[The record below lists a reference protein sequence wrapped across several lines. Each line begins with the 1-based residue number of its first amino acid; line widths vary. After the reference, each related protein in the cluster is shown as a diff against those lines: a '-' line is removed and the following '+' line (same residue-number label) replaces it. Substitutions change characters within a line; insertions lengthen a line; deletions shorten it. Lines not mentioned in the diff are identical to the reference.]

1 MTDQS
6 LERPH
11 RRGFLQCMTWA
22 GAGVAW
28 SVADGVPGSVML
40 GEADAAAKGFTFV
53 QVSDSHVGFAKPVN
67 PDAISPSRCAEDY
80 LPSAA

>member
-40 GEADAAAKGFTFV
+40 GEADAAAKAFTFV
-53 QVSDSHVGFAKPVN
+53 QVSDSHIGIAKSAN
-67 PDAISPSRCAEDY
+67 PDASSPLQRAEHY